1 MPEKSQAS
9 SANSKTSS
17 QTNSSV
23 KAKLAA
29 RVKIDQNVV
38 TLTSDKLYILDT
50 NILLHEPLAF
60 TSFKENDVVVPMTVL
75 EELDY
80 IKDSKKDVARDA
92 RVSIRAMEDLL
103 HNATPEQMLA
113 GVSMAGLGAGES
125 APTGALSIFSDL
137 SMPDKQQVFTS
148 NENDN
153 RIINVALYLQQKLAP
168 RQVILVTKDINM
180 RLKAK
185 GAGMGL
191 VEDYR
196 TDQLVSDI
204 KYLSKGYHQFEGD
217 FWEHVKLVDSHT
229 EGRDTIHSI
238 PKNVLPEAYVN
249 EFLIDEKRQFAGLVE
264 SVNDDTLD
272 VLDLGYERIMSRR
285 AWGILPKNI
294 GQAMALHAL
303 LDPHIDLCILTG
315 PAGSGKTLLALAAA
329 LEMVVEK
336 NMYDKIIVTR
346 STPEIAE
353 SIGFLPGTEEE
364 KMAPWLAA
372 ITDSLEVLH
381 KHDENTKGSMSYIM
395 EKANIQF
402 KSVNFMRGRSI
413 QNAIVILDESQN
425 LTASQLKTIIT
436 RCGEGT
442 KLICGGNLAQIDSN
456 YLSAVTS
463 GLTYIVEKFKNFSGS
478 ATINLDGVVRSRLA
492 EFAEKEL

>member
-1 MPEKSQAS
+1 MPKD
-9 SANSKTSS
+9 
-17 QTNSSV
+17 
-23 KAKLAA
+23 AKPS
-29 RVKIDQNVV
+29 
-38 TLTSDKLYILDT
+38 TKLYVLDT

-60 TSFKENDVVVPMTVL
+60 LSFKEHDVVIPMTVL

-92 RVSIRAMEDLL
+92 RVSIRSMEDIL
-103 HNATPEQMLA
+103 HNATPEEMIE
-113 GVSMAGLGAGES
+113 GVSLQGSTAGEA
-125 APTGALSIFSDL
+125 APTGHLSIFADQNL
-137 SMPDKQQVFTS
+137 EDEHRVFTS

-153 RIINVALYLQQKLAP
+153 NIICAALYLQKTQTP
-168 RQVILVTKDINM
+168 RQVVLVTKDINM

-185 GAGMGL
+185 GAGL
-191 VEDYR
+191 AHVEDYR
-196 TDQLVSDI
+196 TDQLINDI
-204 KYLSKGYHQFEGD
+204 KFLFKGFYRFEGN
-217 FWEHVKLVDSHT
+217 FWDAVKNVESRT
-229 EGRDTIHSI
+229 EGRDTIHTI
-238 PKNVLPEAYVN
+238 ERNVLPEAYVN
-249 EFLIDEKRQFAGLVE
+249 EFILDDGNEFAGLVE
-264 SVNDDTLD
+264 SITEDKIELLD
-272 VLDLGYERIMSRR
+272 MGYERLMGKS
-285 AWGILPKNI
+285 AWGISPKNI

-303 LDPHIDLCILTG
+303 LDPHIDLVILTG

-381 KHDENTKGSMSYIM
+381 KNDENVHGSMSYIM

-463 GLTYIVEKFKNFSGS
+463 GLTYLVEKFKNFSGS
-478 ATINLDGVVRSRLA
+478 ATVNLDGVVRSRLA
-492 EFAEKEL
+492 EFAEQHL

>member
-1 MPEKSQAS
+1 MQ
-9 SANSKTSS
+9 
-17 QTNSSV
+17 NSSDAQV
-23 KAKLAA
+23 ISLTNT
-29 RVKIDQNVV
+29 KIYV
-38 TLTSDKLYILDT
+38 LDT

-60 TSFKENDVVVPMTVL
+60 MSFKENDVVVPMTVL

-92 RVSIRAMEDLL
+92 RMSIRAMEDLL
-103 HNATPEQMLA
+103 HEASPEQMVA
-113 GVSMAGLGAGES
+113 GISMSGLTTGES
-125 APTGALSIFSDL
+125 APTGHLSIFADL
-137 SMPDKQQVFTS
+137 TLNEEQQVFTS

-153 RIINVALYLQQKLAP
+153 RIINAALHLQASMAP
-168 RQVILVTKDINM
+168 RQVVLVTKDINM

-185 GAGMGL
+185 GAGMAH

-196 TDQLVSDI
+196 TDQLISDV
-204 KYLSKGYHQFEGD
+204 KYLSRGYHEFEGN
-217 FWEHVKLVDSHT
+217 FWDQANCLESHT
-229 EGRDTIHSI
+229 EGRDTLHRIDKSI
-238 PKNVLPEAYVN
+238 LPDAYIN
-249 EFLIDEKRQFAGLVE
+249 EFLIDESKQFAGLVE
-264 SVNDDTLD
+264 DIHEDTVD
-272 VLDLGYERIMSRR
+272 VLDLGYERLMSRR
-285 AWGILPKNI
+285 AWGVSPKNI
-294 GQAMALHAL
+294 GQAMALHSL
-303 LDPHIDLCILTG
+303 LDPHIDLVILSG

-381 KHDENTKGSMSYIM
+381 KHDENTKGSMNYIM

-456 YLSAVTS
+456 YLNAVTS

-478 ATINLDGVVRSRLA
+478 AALSLDGVVRSRLA
-492 EFAEKEL
+492 QFAEEKL

>member
-1 MPEKSQAS
+1 MPRKKSS
-9 SANSKTSS
+9 DT
-17 QTNSSV
+17 
-23 KAKLAA
+23 
-29 RVKIDQNVV
+29 KIYV
-38 TLTSDKLYILDT
+38 LDT
-50 NILLHEPLAF
+50 NILLHEPFAF
-60 TSFKENDVVVPMTVL
+60 LSFKEHDVVVPMTVL

-103 HNATPEQMLA
+103 HDATPEDMLA
-113 GVSMAGLGAGES
+113 GVSMEGLGAGKD
-125 APTGALSIFSDL
+125 APTGALSIFTDL
-137 SMPDKQQVFTS
+137 TMTETQQVFTS

-153 RIINVALYLQQKLAP
+153 RIINLALHLQKTYAP
-168 RQVILVTKDINM
+168 QQVVLVTKDLNM

-185 GAGMGL
+185 GAGL
-191 VEDYR
+191 AHVEDYR
-196 TDQLVSDI
+196 TDQLISDI
-204 KYLSKGYHQFEGD
+204 KYLSRGYHEFKGN
-217 FWEHVKLVDSHT
+217 FWENVKSVESRT
-229 EGRDTIHSI
+229 EGRDTIHTIARS
-238 PKNVLPEAYVN
+238 VLPEAYVN
-249 EFLIDEKRQFAGLVE
+249 EFLLDDTRQFAGLVE
-264 SVNDDTLD
+264 SMDDDHLE
-272 VLDLGYERIMSRR
+272 VLDLGYERLMGRH
-285 AWGILPKNI
+285 AWGISPKSI
-294 GQAMALHAL
+294 GQAMALHSL
-303 LDPHIDLCILTG
+303 LDPHIDLVVLTG

-381 KHDENTKGSMSYIM
+381 KHDENAKSSMNYIM

-413 QNAIVILDESQN
+413 QNSIVILDESQN

-442 KLICGGNLAQIDSN
+442 KLICSGNLAQIDSN
-456 YLSAVTS
+456 YLSPVTS
-463 GLTYIVEKFKNFSGS
+463 GLTYLVEKFKNFSGS
-478 ATINLDGVVRSRLA
+478 STINLEGVVRSRLA
-492 EFAEKEL
+492 QFAEEQM

>member
-1 MPEKSQAS
+1 MP
-9 SANSKTSS
+9 N
-17 QTNSSV
+17 
-23 KAKLAA
+23 
-29 RVKIDQNVV
+29 
-38 TLTSDKLYILDT
+38 KLYILDT

-60 TSFKENDVVVPMTVL
+60 TSFQEHDVIIPMTVL

-92 RVSIRAMEDLL
+92 RVSIRSMENLL
-103 HNATPEQMLA
+103 QDATPEQMHS
-113 GVSMAGLGAGES
+113 GVSMSGLGTGDF
-125 APTGALSIFSDL
+125 APTGNLLIFADSSLSEAE
-137 SMPDKQQVFTS
+137 QRFTS
-148 NENDN
+148 DANDN
-153 RIINVALYLQQKLAP
+153 RIINLALHLQQARAP
-168 RQVILVTKDINM
+168 QTVVLVTKDINM

-185 GAGMGL
+185 GAGMQH

-204 KYLSKGYHQFEGD
+204 KYLSKGYYRFAGD
-217 FWEHVKLVDSHT
+217 FWQNVGNVESRV
-229 EGRDTIHSI
+229 EGRDTIHTIARNVI
-238 PKNVLPEAYVN
+238 PDPYIN
-249 EFLIDEKRQFAGLVE
+249 EFILDDENAFVGLIEAISSDEIE
-264 SVNDDTLD
+264 I
-272 VLDLGYERIMSRR
+272 LDLGYERLMSRS
-285 AWGILPKNI
+285 AWGISPKNI
-294 GQAMALHAL
+294 GQAMALHSL

-329 LEMVVEK
+329 LEMVVER

-381 KHDENTKGSMSYIM
+381 KSDVNTKGSMSYIM

-442 KLICGGNLAQIDSN
+442 KLVCGGNLAQIDSN

-463 GLTYIVEKFKNFSGS
+463 GLTYLVEKFKNFSGS
-478 ATINLDGVVRSRLA
+478 ATLTLDGVVRSRLA

>member
-1 MPEKSQAS
+1 MPRK
-9 SANSKTSS
+9 
-17 QTNSSV
+17 
-23 KAKLAA
+23 KAPNT
-29 RVKIDQNVV
+29 KIYV
-38 TLTSDKLYILDT
+38 LDT

-60 TSFKENDVVVPMTVL
+60 LSFKENDVVVPMTVL

-103 HNATPEQMLA
+103 HDATPEDMIK
-113 GVSMAGLGAGES
+113 GVSMAGMTAGES
-125 APTGALSIFSDL
+125 APTGNLSIFTDL
-137 SMPDKQQVFTS
+137 TMDESQQVFTS

-153 RIINVALYLQQKLAP
+153 RIINVALHLQKERKSQ
-168 RQVILVTKDINM
+168 QVILVTKDINM

-185 GAGMGL
+185 GAGL
-191 VEDYR
+191 AHVEDYR
-196 TDQLVSDI
+196 TDQLISDI
-204 KYLSKGYHQFEGD
+204 KYLSKGYHTFEGD
-217 FWEHVKLVDSHT
+217 FWANVKSVDSRT
-229 EGRDTIHSI
+229 EGRDTIHTI
-238 PKNVLPEAYVN
+238 PRKVLPEAYIN
-249 EFLIDEKRQFAGLVE
+249 EFLLDETGHFAGLVE
-264 SVNDDTLD
+264 SMDEETMD
-272 VLDLGYERIMSRR
+272 VLDLGYERLMGRH
-285 AWGILPKNI
+285 AWGITPKNI
-294 GQAMALHAL
+294 GQALALHAL
-303 LDPHIDLCILTG
+303 LDPHIDLVVLTG

-329 LEMVVEK
+329 LEMTVER

-381 KHDENTKGSMSYIM
+381 KNDENTKGSMNYIM

-402 KSVNFMRGRSI
+402 KSVNFMRGRSL

-492 EFAEKEL
+492 EFAEEQL

>member
-1 MPEKSQAS
+1 MPRKSNAD
-9 SANSKTSS
+9 TRIY
-17 QTNSSV
+17 V
-23 KAKLAA
+23 
-29 RVKIDQNVV
+29 
-38 TLTSDKLYILDT
+38 LDT

-60 TSFKENDVVVPMTVL
+60 LSFKENDVVVPMTVL

-92 RVSIRAMEDLL
+92 RVCIRAMEDLL
-103 HNATPEQMLA
+103 RDATPEDMLA
-113 GVSMAGLGAGES
+113 GVPLSGFGAGDNR
-125 APTGALSIFSDL
+125 PTGTLSIYADLNMTESQQIFASD
-137 SMPDKQQVFTS
+137 
-148 NENDN
+148 ENDN
-153 RIINVALYLQQKLAP
+153 RIINVALHLQTMFASQE
-168 RQVILVTKDINM
+168 VVLVTKDINM

-185 GAGMGL
+185 GAGL
-191 VEDYR
+191 AHVEDYR
-196 TDQLVSDI
+196 TDQLISDI
-204 KYLSKGYHQFEGD
+204 KYLTRGYHQFEGD
-217 FWEHVKLVDSHT
+217 FWERVKSVDSRS
-229 EGRDTIHSI
+229 EGRDTIHTVPRSL
-238 PKNVLPEAYVN
+238 LPEAYIN
-249 EFLIDEKRQFAGLVE
+249 EFLLDESNQFAGLVE
-264 SVNDDTLD
+264 SMDSDQMEI
-272 VLDLGYERIMSRR
+272 LDLGYERLMSRH
-285 AWGILPKNI
+285 AWGINPKNI
-294 GQAMALHAL
+294 GQAMALHSL
-303 LDPHIDLCILTG
+303 LDPHIDLVILTG

-329 LEMVVEK
+329 LEMVVER

-346 STPEIAE
+346 NTPEIAE
-353 SIGFLPGTEEE
+353 SIGFLPGTEDE

-413 QNAIVILDESQN
+413 QNSIVILDESQN

-442 KLICGGNLAQIDSN
+442 KLICSGNLAQIDSN

-463 GLTYIVEKFKNFSGS
+463 GLTYLVEKFKDFSGS

-492 EFAEKEL
+492 DFAEHHL

>member
-1 MPEKSQAS
+1 MSPLKELWMPI
-9 SANSKTSS
+9 
-17 QTNSSV
+17 NSSST
-23 KAKLAA
+23 
-29 RVKIDQNVV
+29 KIYV
-38 TLTSDKLYILDT
+38 LDT

-60 TSFKENDVVVPMTVL
+60 LSFQEHDVVIPMTVL

-92 RVSIRAMEDLL
+92 RVSIRAMENILKD
-103 HNATPEQMLA
+103 ASPEQMTQ
-113 GVSMAGLGAGES
+113 GVSLVGTVGGEHGPS
-125 APTGALSIFSDL
+125 GRLSIYTDL
-137 SMPDKQQVFTS
+137 LMAQELQVFTS

-153 RIINVALYLQQKLAP
+153 RIINVGLDLQQSHP
-168 RQVILVTKDINM
+168 DSTVVLVTKDINM

-185 GAGMGL
+185 GAGMHK

-196 TDQLVSDI
+196 TDQLIDDI
-204 KYLSKGYHQFEGD
+204 KYLCKGYMAFPVD
-217 FWEHVKLVDSHT
+217 FWSQVTDVTSRQ
-229 EGRDTIHSI
+229 EGRDTIHRI
-238 PKNVLPEAYVN
+238 PKSVLPDAYIN
-249 EFLIDEKRQFAGLVE
+249 EFIIDETKTFAGLIE
-264 SVNDDTLD
+264 GIEGEYIE
-272 VLDLGYERIMSRR
+272 VLDLGVERLMSRQ
-285 AWGILPKNI
+285 AWGIQPKNI
-294 GQAMALHAL
+294 GQAMALHTL
-303 LDPHIDLCILTG
+303 LDPHIDLVIMTG

-336 NMYDKIIVTR
+336 DMYDKIIVTR

-372 ITDSLEVLH
+372 VTDSLEVLH
-381 KHDENTKGSMSYIM
+381 KHDENTSGSMSYII

-463 GLTYIVEKFKNFSGS
+463 GLTYIVEKFKHFEGS
-478 ATINLDGVVRSRLA
+478 STITLEGVVRSRLA
-492 EFAEKEL
+492 EFAENSL

>member
-1 MPEKSQAS
+1 ME
-9 SANSKTSS
+9 
-17 QTNSSV
+17 
-23 KAKLAA
+23 
-29 RVKIDQNVV
+29 
-38 TLTSDKLYILDT
+38 
-50 NILLHEPLAF
+50 NILKDASPEEMTHGVSLAG
-60 TSFKENDVVVPMTVL
+60 SVGGEHGPSGRL
-75 EELDY
+75 
-80 IKDSKKDVARDA
+80 
-92 RVSIRAMEDLL
+92 SIYTDLL
-103 HNATPEQMLA
+103 
-113 GVSMAGLGAGES
+113 MAQEL
-125 APTGALSIFSDL
+125 
-137 SMPDKQQVFTS
+137 QVFTS

-153 RIINVALYLQQKLAP
+153 RIINVGLDLQQSHP
-168 RQVILVTKDINM
+168 DTTVVLVTKDINM

-185 GAGMGL
+185 GAGMRK

-196 TDQLVSDI
+196 TDQLIDDI
-204 KYLSKGYHQFEGD
+204 KYLCKGYMMFPGD
-217 FWEHVKLVDSHT
+217 FWSQVTDVQSRQ

-238 PKNVLPEAYVN
+238 PKSVLPDAYIN
-249 EFLIDEKRQFAGLVE
+249 EFIIDETKTFAGLIEGIDQEVIE
-264 SVNDDTLD
+264 
-272 VLDLGYERIMSRR
+272 VLDLGVERLMSRQ
-285 AWGILPKNI
+285 AWGIQPKNI
-294 GQAMALHAL
+294 GQAMALHTL
-303 LDPHIDLCILTG
+303 LDPHIDLVIMTG

-381 KHDENTKGSMSYIM
+381 KHDENTSGSMSYIM

-463 GLTYIVEKFKNFSGS
+463 GLTYIVEKFKHFEGS
-478 ATINLDGVVRSRLA
+478 STITLEGVVRSRLA
-492 EFAEKEL
+492 EFAENTL

>member
-1 MPEKSQAS
+1 MP
-9 SANSKTSS
+9 
-17 QTNSSV
+17 QTHTDIDVSDT
-23 KAKLAA
+23 AA
-29 RVKIDQNVV
+29 ADAPNQ
-38 TLTSDKLYILDT
+38 LQKLYVLDT

-60 TSFKENDVVVPMTVL
+60 TSFKEHDVVVPMTVL

-103 HNATPEQMLA
+103 RDASPEQMLE
-113 GVSMAGLGAGES
+113 GVSMLGIGSGDA
-125 APTGALSIFSDL
+125 APTGSLSIFADL
-137 SMPDKQQVFTS
+137 SMSKTQQVFTS

-153 RIINVALYLQQKLAP
+153 RIINAALHLQAQHAP
-168 RQVILVTKDINM
+168 REVVLVTKDINM

-185 GAGMGL
+185 GAGMSK
-191 VEDYR
+191 VQDYR
-196 TDQLVSDI
+196 SDQLISDI
-204 KYLSKGYHQFEGD
+204 KYLSKGYYEFEGE
-217 FWEHVKLVDSHT
+217 FWSRVKSVESVT
-229 EGRDTIHSI
+229 EGRDTLHKVD
-238 PKNVLPEAYVN
+238 KNIVPDPYIN
-249 EFLIDEKRQFAGLVE
+249 EFLVDEAHTFAGIIEAIDE
-264 SVNDDTLD
+264 DTLD
-272 VLDLGYERIMSRR
+272 VLDLGYERLMSRR
-285 AWGILPKNI
+285 AWGITPKNI
-294 GQAMALHAL
+294 GQAMALYTL
-303 LDPHIDLCILTG
+303 LDPHIDLVVLTG

-329 LEMVVEK
+329 LEMVVEN

-372 ITDSLEVLH
+372 ITDSLEALH
-381 KHDENTKGSMSYIM
+381 KNDENIKGSMSYIM

-402 KSVNFMRGRSI
+402 KSVNFMRGRSL

-442 KLICGGNLAQIDSN
+442 KLICAGNLTQIDSN
-456 YLSAVTS
+456 YLNALTS

-478 ATINLDGVVRSRLA
+478 ATISLDGVVRSRLA
-492 EFAEKEL
+492 EFAEQEL

>member
-1 MPEKSQAS
+1 MPIDS
-9 SANSKTSS
+9 SST
-17 QTNSSV
+17 
-23 KAKLAA
+23 
-29 RVKIDQNVV
+29 KIYV
-38 TLTSDKLYILDT
+38 LDT

-60 TSFKENDVVVPMTVL
+60 LSFQEHDVVIPMTVL

-92 RVSIRAMEDLL
+92 RVSIRAMENILKDASPEEMTHGVSLAGSVGGEHGPSGRLSIYTDLL
-103 HNATPEQMLA
+103 
-113 GVSMAGLGAGES
+113 MAQEL
-125 APTGALSIFSDL
+125 
-137 SMPDKQQVFTS
+137 QVFTS

-153 RIINVALYLQQKLAP
+153 RIINVGLDLQQSHP
-168 RQVILVTKDINM
+168 DTTVVLVTKDINM

-185 GAGMGL
+185 GAGMRK

-196 TDQLVSDI
+196 TDQLIDDI
-204 KYLSKGYHQFEGD
+204 KYLCKGYMMFPGD
-217 FWEHVKLVDSHT
+217 FWSQVTDVQSRQ

-238 PKNVLPEAYVN
+238 PKSVLPDAYIN
-249 EFLIDEKRQFAGLVE
+249 EFIIDETKTFAGLIEGIDQEVIE
-264 SVNDDTLD
+264 
-272 VLDLGYERIMSRR
+272 VLDLGVERLMSRQ
-285 AWGILPKNI
+285 AWGIQPKNI
-294 GQAMALHAL
+294 GQAMALHTL
-303 LDPHIDLCILTG
+303 LDPHIDLVIMTG

-381 KHDENTKGSMSYIM
+381 KHDENTSGSMSYIM

-463 GLTYIVEKFKNFSGS
+463 GLTYIVEKFKHFEGS
-478 ATINLDGVVRSRLA
+478 STITLEGVVRSRLA
-492 EFAEKEL
+492 EFAENTL